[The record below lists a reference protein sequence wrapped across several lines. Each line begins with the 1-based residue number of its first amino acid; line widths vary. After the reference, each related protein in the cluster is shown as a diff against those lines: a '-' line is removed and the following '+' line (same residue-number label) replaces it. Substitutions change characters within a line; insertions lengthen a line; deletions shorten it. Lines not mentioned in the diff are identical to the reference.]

1 MYSYHLR
8 VFHAAVMAGVGIG
21 MVSRLAVMSEAQD
34 GRLRIVS
41 VRDFQVE
48 RQFSIIRRN
57 DVRLPAP
64 AEAFLR
70 LLCRPGYLCH

>member
-1 MYSYHLR
+1 MYS
-8 VFHAAVMAGVGIG
+8 
-21 MVSRLAVMSEAQD
+21 
-34 GRLRIVS
+34 
-41 VRDFQVE
+41 DFQVE

-70 LLCRPGYLCH
+70 LLSRPVSLF